1 MHVRERERESPDCRL
16 LLLSLFLFLF
26 FFFPRVVISLPF
38 RKCNALVS
46 SFFFSFSIPM
56 GCNSRAFYFLI
67 FLISPFSSS
76 SSLCHAVSCVS
87 GISADLIIQLQES
100 VFFNMV
106 YEHYFI
112 IADEEKK
119 RIKSYKSPQN
129 AFCCFLFPVSLY
141 PQTVARFYHF
151 FFFASYCPISCV
163 KKEAFFLFSFTDF

>member
-1 MHVRERERESPDCRL
+1 
-16 LLLSLFLFLF
+16 
-26 FFFPRVVISLPF
+26 
-38 RKCNALVS
+38 
-46 SFFFSFSIPM
+46 M
-56 GCNSRAFYFLI
+56 GCNSRAFYFLT

-151 FFFASYCPISCV
+151 FFCFVLSDFLCEERSFFSC
-163 KKEAFFLFSFTDF
+163 FLLLIFDIDTGAY